1 MMNETV
7 SSIMTTQLVTVNA
20 DDKLSKV
27 RDILTKKRI
36 HHVPVVEGSK
46 LIGIVTTGDLMWLN
60 KSFDEYDSINVSDVM
75 TRKIATLDPDDKI
88 GSAAEVLLENLFHCI
103 PIVEDG
109 KLVGLVTA
117 HDVLKYEYS
126 KEYPNEGK

>member
-1 MMNETV
+1 MNETV